1 MALSKSFKKWLR
13 KQKKP
18 QKGGSKVRKRKTV
31 QKGGKK
37 KKKILK
43 NMALAKRSGIMPG
56 TKLGTYFAQTK

>member
-37 KKKILK
+37 KKILK

-56 TKLGTYFAQTK
+56 TKLGTYLAQTK

>member
-18 QKGGSKVRKRKTV
+18 QKGGKKKKIQKKS

-37 KKKILK
+37 KKILK
-43 NMALAKRSGIMPG
+43 NVALAKRSGIMPG
-56 TKLGTYFAQTK
+56 TKLGTYLAQTK